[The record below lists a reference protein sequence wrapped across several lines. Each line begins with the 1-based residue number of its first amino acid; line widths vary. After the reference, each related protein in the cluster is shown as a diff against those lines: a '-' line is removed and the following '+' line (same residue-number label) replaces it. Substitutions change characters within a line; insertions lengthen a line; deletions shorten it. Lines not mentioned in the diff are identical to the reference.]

1 MTKSLYEAPSIVE
14 IGTLH
19 ELTLLTLSKSN
30 TGSDVINLTNG
41 HQVTAPGEFGGVV
54 S

>member
-19 ELTLLTLSKSN
+19 ELTLLTKNFTGGDFLGLRASAQN
-30 TGSDVINLTNG
+30 TSW
-41 HQVTAPGEFGGVV
+41 
-54 S
+54 

>member
-1 MTKSLYEAPSIVE
+1 MTEHPRPYEPPSIVE

-19 ELTLLTLSKSN
+19 ELTQGTKHLGGSETIGFLTIGL
-30 TGSDVINLTNG
+30 
-41 HQVTAPGEFGGVV
+41 V

>member
-19 ELTLLTLSKSN
+19 ELTLMILTKSN
-30 TGSDVINLTNG
+30 PGSDAISGTV
-41 HQVTAPGEFGGVV
+41 VPGQF